1 VSKRTILALFRMC
14 FLGNMTKNGNIAHSN
29 LATAENGQ
37 TNKIGGSFDSLFME
51 NWQKR
56 LPEQGEICHFPS
68 SIFNKM

>member
-1 VSKRTILALFRMC
+1 MI
-14 FLGNMTKNGNIAHSN
+14 KNGNIAHSN